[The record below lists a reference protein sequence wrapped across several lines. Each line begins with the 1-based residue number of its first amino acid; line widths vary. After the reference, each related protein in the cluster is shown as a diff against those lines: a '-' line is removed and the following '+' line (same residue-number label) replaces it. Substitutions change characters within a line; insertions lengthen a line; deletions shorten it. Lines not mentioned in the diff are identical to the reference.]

1 MKDDRDIKQEKI
13 NRIIQCYE
21 LDLEERDLETE
32 DLQSKIIELSEQQ
45 IVLRAEIEEALDQ
58 RDEVLK
64 RAFLL
69 SKQMEN
75 MKMEIEET
83 EQENLELKRTFDKI
97 QDSDVFQ
104 VKWVYE

>member
-104 VKWVYE
+104 VK